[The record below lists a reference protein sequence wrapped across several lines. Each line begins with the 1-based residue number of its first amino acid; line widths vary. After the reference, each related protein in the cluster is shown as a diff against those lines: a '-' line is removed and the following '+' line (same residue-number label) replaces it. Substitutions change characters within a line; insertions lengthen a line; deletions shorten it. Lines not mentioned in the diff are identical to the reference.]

1 MPSCLDHITIVASS
15 LEAGSAFVLQSLGV
29 EPTVGRK
36 HPSMGTHN
44 RLLSLGE
51 RAYLE
56 VISPDPDAS
65 PISRPRWFGLDQV
78 SRFFTPR
85 LAAWVAST
93 DDIEATAL
101 PAMGSVETMSR
112 EGHTWKMT
120 LTRDGSIPLSGAV
133 PALIQRS
140 SHVHPASA
148 LTDVGLRIRR
158 LQIHHPEPSKVRAA
172 LAAIH
177 LSPEPE
183 VTILHA
189 DACHLVAEIDTP
201 AGAREIGLN

>member
-1 MPSCLDHITIVASS
+1 MKKYLLALSFSAVILATPAIV
-15 LEAGSAFVLQSLGV
+15 EA
-29 EPTVGRK
+29 
-36 HPSMGTHN
+36 
-44 RLLSLGE
+44 
-51 RAYLE
+51 
-56 VISPDPDAS
+56 
-65 PISRPRWFGLDQV
+65 QV
-78 SRFFTPR
+78 SSNE
-85 LAAWVAST
+85 W
-93 DDIEATAL
+93 
-101 PAMGSVETMSR
+101 
-112 EGHTWKMT
+112 
-120 LTRDGSIPLSGAV
+120 IPCQEM